1 LDFPNKKLYLRKGLY
16 SFILDRE
23 DKSGIKIINDK
34 GQIVIGFVDERGPA
48 AVVGLKKGDVI
59 KSINKMPVDGN
70 DLLRI
75 RNILKGKNGE
85 KILIKIDRHGKS
97 IEAPLILKKGY
108 DHL

>member
-1 LDFPNKKLYLRKGLY
+1 
-16 SFILDRE
+16 
-23 DKSGIKIINDK
+23 
-34 GQIVIGFVDERGPA
+34 VRGPA
-48 AVVGLKKGDVI
+48 AVIGLKKGDVI

-70 DLLRI
+70 DLPRI

>member
-1 LDFPNKKLYLRKGLY
+1 M
-16 SFILDRE
+16 S
-23 DKSGIKIINDK
+23 
-34 GQIVIGFVDERGPA
+34 
-48 AVVGLKKGDVI
+48 VVLQQ
-59 KSINKMPVDGN
+59 
-70 DLLRI
+70 LRI